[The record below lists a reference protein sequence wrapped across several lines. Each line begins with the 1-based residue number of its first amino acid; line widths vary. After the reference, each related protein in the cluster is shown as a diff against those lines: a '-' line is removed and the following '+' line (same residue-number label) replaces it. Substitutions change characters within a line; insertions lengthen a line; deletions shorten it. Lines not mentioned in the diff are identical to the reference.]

1 MKIRLICISDSD
13 KHFSPAIDEYI
24 KRMGKSLEITKIKPI
39 KWLPTQQIIAKETNL
54 MLSALASAPGYKILL
69 SFRGTP
75 QTTEQLVQL
84 IERQPILT
92 CIIWGPFGLD
102 ETRIMPQVDYAL
114 SLWRHT
120 MPHGLVQLVWL
131 EQLYRI
137 QQIQAGKPYH
147 Y

>member
-13 KHFSPAIDEYI
+13 KHFAPPIEEYI
-24 KRMGKSLEITKIKPI
+24 KRMGKSLEIVKIKPI
-39 KWLPTQQIIAKETNL
+39 KSLPTQQIIAKETQL
-54 MLSALASAPGYKILL
+54 MLSALSHAPGYKILL
-69 SFRGTP
+69 SFRWMP
-75 QTTEQLVQL
+75 QTTEQLVSL
-84 IERQPILT
+84 TEKHTALT

-102 ETRIMPQVDYAL
+102 ETLIWPKVDYVL
-114 SLWRHT
+114 SLGKQT

-137 QQIQAGKPYH
+137 QQIVAGKPYH